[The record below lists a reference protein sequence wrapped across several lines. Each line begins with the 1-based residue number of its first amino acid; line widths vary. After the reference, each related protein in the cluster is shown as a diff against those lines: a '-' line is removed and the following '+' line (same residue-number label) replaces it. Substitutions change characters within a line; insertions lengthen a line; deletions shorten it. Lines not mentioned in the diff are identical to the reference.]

1 MKLLFCFLLW
11 VQPNCNKF
19 WNEFQSRIP
28 EVPKSKRPKLYQ
40 SQTLSN
46 KSPSPIS
53 VVELPVSPQRKR
65 HYSKKNLQNTSQVIK
80 KADQRDV
87 YLSKSVAA
95 LGDGRSILTDPLE
108 SMPNVY
114 TLSKNSPSPISVVE
128 LPISP
133 QRKRHYCQKTYKL
146 HPS

>member
-1 MKLLFCFLLW
+1 MNFSPEFQKFQNPKGPNSTNLKLFPTNLRLLFPSLNYLFPL
-11 VQPNCNKF
+11 
-19 WNEFQSRIP
+19 NESDT
-28 EVPKSKRPKLYQ
+28 
-40 SQTLSN
+40 TL
-46 KSPSPIS
+46 
-53 VVELPVSPQRKR
+53 
-65 HYSKKNLQNTSQVIK
+65 KKPTNYITVNN

-95 LGDGRSILTDPLE
+95 LGDGHSILTDPLE

-133 QRKRHYCQKTYKL
+133 QRKRHYCQKIYKL
-146 HPS
+146 HLS

>member
-1 MKLLFCFLLW
+1 MNFS
-11 VQPNCNKF
+11 P
-19 WNEFQSRIP
+19 EFQKFQN
-28 EVPKSKRPKLYQ
+28 PKGPNSTNLKLFPTNLRLPFP
-40 SQTLSN
+40 SLNCLFPLNESDTTL
-46 KSPSPIS
+46 
-53 VVELPVSPQRKR
+53 
-65 HYSKKNLQNTSQVIK
+65 KKNLQNTSQVIK

>member
-1 MKLLFCFLLW
+1 MNFSPEFQKFQNPKGPNSTNLKLFPTNLRLLFPSLNYLFPL
-11 VQPNCNKF
+11 
-19 WNEFQSRIP
+19 NESDT
-28 EVPKSKRPKLYQ
+28 
-40 SQTLSN
+40 TL
-46 KSPSPIS
+46 
-53 VVELPVSPQRKR
+53 
-65 HYSKKNLQNTSQVIK
+65 KKPTKYITGNN

-133 QRKRHYCQKTYKL
+133 QRKRHYCQKIYKL
-146 HPS
+146 HLS